1 MDKPVIAIAIL
12 LTASAAQLHAQ
23 PAPDGEVR
31 LPLSELRRLLA
42 DHAPAPAAE
51 RPPEPDPAPA
61 LLSAHLV
68 VSRSGPLPEIAAR
81 FRVMSFGDQRAI
93 TPLFQGDLSLLEV
106 APQESI
112 LIRQNNHTCLVTTAA
127 GLHEVTLRL
136 MPTSR
141 DNHSLRIPECTG
153 IVMEYG
159 KLPANEAITLAS
171 GKRLLKPG
179 DQIAMPMNQEDILW
193 QITRTDTPVT
203 TAPPPKPTSW
213 TWRHEVLVL
222 PQDDFLDHR
231 SSSRASARDGSGA
244 EARIDLPRGAYE
256 VSAHGP
262 DLVKSTTTVNESGT
276 PVLHLTWKTHGI
288 LERRVEIRYR
298 LAASPLD
305 PEWTLRAPAGSDI
318 RYLLAAHPQ
327 FNYEADPLTPAV
339 APIGLPAAWTEALAG
354 NRIHAFPAAG
364 PATIRIAAKP
374 VAETATGVIP
384 EAKWEVQ
391 IEPDGALIAHGFLVV
406 SHKSPYD
413 LIWQVPSGMELLSCD
428 LNQKPTPPTRLAEN
442 RMSLHL
448 PGATETATVKLT
460 FTGRIG
466 ALHPLEGTL
475 DLALPD
481 TPSFIAKLDWH
492 IHLPDGYQAET
503 SGNLTRIPVPSGT
516 SSIHL
521 RKNLS
526 RNEQPQTRLFY
537 QHVQTAR

>member
-1 MDKPVIAIAIL
+1 MDKPAITLAIL
-12 LTASAAQLHAQ
+12 LTASAAQLLAQ
-23 PAPDGEVR
+23 PSPDGEVR

-42 DHAPAPAAE
+42 EQAPTPVAE
-51 RPPEPDPAPA
+51 KPPEPAPA
-61 LLSAHLV
+61 LLSARLV
-68 VSRSGPLPEIAAR
+68 VSRTGPQPEIAAR
-81 FRVMSFGDQRAI
+81 FRVMSFGGLRAI
-93 TPLFQGDLSLLEV
+93 TPLFQGELSLLEV
-106 APQESI
+106 SPPEAI
-112 LIRQNNHTCLVTTAA
+112 VIRQNNHTCLVTSAA
-127 GLHEVTLRL
+127 GPHEVTLRL
-136 MPTSR
+136 IPTSL
-141 DNHSLRIPECTG
+141 DNHRVRIPEC
-153 IVMEYG
+153 VSMVLECG
-159 KLPANEAITLAS
+159 KLPDNEAVEITTS
-171 GKRLLKPG
+171 TGKRLLRPG
-179 DQIAMPMNQEDILW
+179 EQTALPMDQPDIHW
-193 QITRTDTPVT
+193 QIIRTDTPA
-203 TAPPPKPTSW
+203 APAPTPSTW

-222 PQDDFLDHR
+222 PQDDFLEHR

-244 EARIDLPRGAYE
+244 EAKIDLPRGAYE
-256 VSAHGP
+256 VVAEGP
-262 DLVKSTTTVNESGT
+262 DLVKSTTNANETGT
-276 PVLHLTWKTHGI
+276 PVLHLTWKTQGI

-305 PEWTLRAPAGSDI
+305 PEWTLRAPTGGDI

-327 FNYEADPLTPAV
+327 FHYQADALTPAV
-339 APIGLPAAWTEALAG
+339 APIGLPAAWTDALAG
-354 NRIHAFPAAG
+354 NPIHAFPADG

-413 LIWQVPSGMELLSCD
+413 FIWQVPPGMELLSCE
-428 LNQKPTPPTRLAEN
+428 LNQTPTPPTRPGDN

-448 PGATETATVKLT
+448 PGANEAATVKLT
-460 FTGRIG
+460 FTGRIE

-481 TPSFIAKLDWH
+481 TPSFIARLDWH
-492 IHLPDGYQAET
+492 IRLPDGYQAET

-516 SSIHL
+516 STIHL

-537 QHVQTAR
+537 QHTRTTR